1 MGVEAGVPP
10 VVVDDPGSSG
20 MAHISAALMEKAVS
34 AAPEVAR
41 RLRGSLTMRA
51 TDYRTGVTVRF
62 EGSRVTVSG
71 TPDDDAWLLV
81 EGEALV
87 MARLGGGSHDFRA
100 WRAGKVRV
108 HGVLRHPLFALRL
121 RKLMAA
127 AQPPA

>member
-1 MGVEAGVPP
+1 MGVETGAPP

-20 MAHISAALMEKAVS
+20 MAHISAALMEKAVK
-34 AAPEVAR
+34 AAPELGR

-71 TPDDDAWLLV
+71 TPDPDAWLLV

-87 MARLGGGSHDFRA
+87 IARLGGGAHDITALRQ
-100 WRAGKVRV
+100 RKVRV
-108 HGVLRHPLFALRL
+108 HGILRHPLFALRL

-127 AQPPA
+127 GQPKA